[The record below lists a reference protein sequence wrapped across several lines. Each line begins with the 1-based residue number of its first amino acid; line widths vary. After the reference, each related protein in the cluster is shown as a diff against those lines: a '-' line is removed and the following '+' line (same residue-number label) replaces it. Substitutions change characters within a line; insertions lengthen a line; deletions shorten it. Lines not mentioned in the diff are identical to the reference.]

1 MSSLVGNLLNIKP
14 IVHVQDGVYVPIGK
28 VRSMKQAVTGMVDFL
43 ANKFGADKVRVG
55 VGHGLIDFA
64 KMILEQAV
72 SRLNV
77 VEEPVLFDVGP
88 VIGVHTGPDTVGISV
103 HSVTY

>member
-1 MSSLVGNLLNIKP
+1 M
-14 IVHVQDGVYVPIGK
+14 
-28 VRSMKQAVTGMVDFL
+28 
-43 ANKFGADKVRVG
+43 G
-55 VGHGLIDFA
+55 VGHGQAIDFA

-88 VIGVHTGPDTVGISV
+88 VIGVHTGPGTVGISV

>member
-1 MSSLVGNLLNIKP
+1 
-14 IVHVQDGVYVPIGK
+14 
-28 VRSMKQAVTGMVDFL
+28 MKQAVTGMVDFL

-55 VGHGLIDFA
+55 VGHGQAIDFA

-88 VIGVHTGPDTVGISV
+88 VIGVHTGPGTVGISV